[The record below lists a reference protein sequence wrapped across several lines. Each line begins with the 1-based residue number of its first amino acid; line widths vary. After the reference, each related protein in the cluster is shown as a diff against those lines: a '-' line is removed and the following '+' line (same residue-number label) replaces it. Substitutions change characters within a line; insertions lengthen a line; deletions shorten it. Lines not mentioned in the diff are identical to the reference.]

1 MIISNNVDLPQPVVP
16 AIPIIDPLGIVRL
29 RFLKIQGD
37 SFEYWKDKFFN
48 SIDFMNEFGNDWN
61 DIKVIILYQKLYQ
74 SIKKQYYNKYNKKI
88 PNKLLI
94 VILVKLF
101 ENNKV
106 RKIIMNRFIEYINS
120 EIKDDNIIDLRN
132 NSYNNLLLLN

>member
-1 MIISNNVDLPQPVVP
+1 MNKSNGIVLDKNIIEKESSKILKENKFIISLNKIMQNNDY
-16 AIPIIDPLGIVRL
+16 I
-29 RFLKIQGD
+29 
-37 SFEYWKDKFFN
+37 N
-48 SIDFMNEFGNDWN
+48 FMNEFGNDWN

-106 RKIIMNRFIEYINS
+106 RKIIMNRFVEYINS
-120 EIKDDNIIDLRN
+120 EINDDNIIDLRN

>member
-1 MIISNNVDLPQPVVP
+1 MNRSN
-16 AIPIIDPLGIVRL
+16 GIVL
-29 RFLKIQGD
+29 DKNIIKKESSKI
-37 SFEYWKDKFFN
+37 FKENKFIIGLN
-48 SIDFMNEFGNDWN
+48 KIMQNNDYIDFMNEFGNDWN

>member
-1 MIISNNVDLPQPVVP
+1 MNKSN
-16 AIPIIDPLGIVRL
+16 GIVL
-29 RFLKIQGD
+29 DKNIIEKESSKILK
-37 SFEYWKDKFFN
+37 ENKFIIGLN
-48 SIDFMNEFGNDWN
+48 KIMQNNDYIDFMNEFGNDWN

-106 RKIIMNRFIEYINS
+106 RKIIMNRFVEYINS

>member
-1 MIISNNVDLPQPVVP
+1 MQNND
-16 AIPIIDPLGIVRL
+16 
-29 RFLKIQGD
+29 
-37 SFEYWKDKFFN
+37 Y
-48 SIDFMNEFGNDWN
+48 IDFMNEFGNDWN

-106 RKIIMNRFIEYINS
+106 RKIIMNRFVEYINS

>member
-1 MIISNNVDLPQPVVP
+1 MNRSN
-16 AIPIIDPLGIVRL
+16 GIVL
-29 RFLKIQGD
+29 DKNIIEKESSKI
-37 SFEYWKDKFFN
+37 FKENKFIIGLN
-48 SIDFMNEFGNDWN
+48 KIMQNNDYIDFMNEFGNDWN